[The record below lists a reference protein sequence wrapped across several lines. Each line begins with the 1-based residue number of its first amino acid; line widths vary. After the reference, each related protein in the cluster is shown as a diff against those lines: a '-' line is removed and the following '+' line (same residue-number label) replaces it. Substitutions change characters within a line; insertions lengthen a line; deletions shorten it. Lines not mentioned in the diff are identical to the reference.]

1 MFSVLLFGMN
11 MWCVSRPKVIL
22 NAKKN
27 WKHHQ
32 SSFYVD
38 RLHLMAPMDLSQNS
52 VPFFGAVAFCLTKI
66 DDLKEVF
73 YPFCNSG
80 FCRNFICK
88 ILSPARILGL
98 HGNLVFAGTRLDSKN
113 SGSGYTRS
121 RFAATNSDSGWKN
134 RKDLRKIWFRFL
146 LNAIL
151 S

>member
-52 VPFFGAVAFCLTKI
+52 VPFFGAVAFCMTKS
-66 DDLKEVF
+66 DDFKEGF
-73 YPFCNSG
+73 YLFCNFG
-80 FCRNFICK
+80 FCRNFIG
-88 ILSPARILGL
+88 RIPVL
-98 HGNLVFAGTRLDSKN
+98 AGIP
-113 SGSGYTRS
+113 G
-121 RFAATNSDSGWKN
+121 
-134 RKDLRKIWFRFL
+134 
-146 LNAIL
+146 
-151 S
+151 